1 MSERLAREI
10 INNTPLSAGDRID
23 SASPDL
29 GYVGTAYGEGRV
41 SRAAL
46 DYAQQLYNTGGRLPD
61 PNSGGG
67 SGGGGSGGGGG
78 GGSDPSPEPDR
89 SQLTASLDSLTSPQ
103 SGVASIRWSVSNTIT
118 SGSGQTVGGTVEITV
133 DGQTAETAVVN
144 VPPGGEQGGRVGLA
158 DVTPGTR
165 EVCVR
170 LQ

>member
-61 PNSGGG
+61 PNSDGG
-67 SGGGGSGGGGG
+67 SGGG
-78 GGSDPSPEPDR
+78 EPDR

-158 DVTPGTR
+158 DVSPGTR